1 MPRQGSFRN
10 TGALQVCCPRSS
22 PSRDVCSYL
31 EGLESRNLPRVQPER
46 VDFEAER
53 RKLAGRCFICEML
66 RGNLD
71 YFHHVV
77 YEDDRT
83 VAFLQRY

>member
-1 MPRQGSFRN
+1 LLSQILTQPR
-10 TGALQVCCPRSS
+10 
-22 PSRDVCSYL
+22 
-31 EGLESRNLPRVQPER
+31 PER